1 MNDRHCHP
9 GNTAPVHHVLG
20 DAIDLGDGRRDLG
33 LGNGRGRVRI
43 RSEVTDVFVA
53 ALSSGGRAVPG
64 DPDVEP
70 VLLEVDP
77 VQAVTTKAIVAPMA
91 VPVSLDRLF
100 VMITSR
106 LCQMTAGRGR

>member
-1 MNDRHCHP
+1 MLIPP
-9 GNTAPVHHVLG
+9 GADTPDVVPL
-20 DAIDLGDGRRDLG
+20 DALLVDALL
-33 LGNGRGRVRI
+33 
-43 RSEVTDVFVA
+43 VA
-53 ALSSGGRAVPG
+53 ALSSGGRVVPG

-77 VQAVTTKAIVAPMA
+77 VQAVTNKAIVAPMA

>member
-1 MNDRHCHP
+1 MPSTWAMADVIWASGMGVVEYASGARSPTSSTSGAIVMLIPP
-9 GNTAPVHHVLG
+9 GADTPDVVPL
-20 DAIDLGDGRRDLG
+20 DALL
-33 LGNGRGRVRI
+33 
-43 RSEVTDVFVA
+43 VA

-91 VPVSLDRLF
+91 VP
-100 VMITSR
+100 
-106 LCQMTAGRGR
+106 